1 MCNQHM
7 AALLTARNPSGPSQ
21 VLVLYHNLAPIYFFT
36 DGPDSMTKAWMFI
49 PFKKALWS
57 FLEVYNKHMQKYLG
71 KETLPS
77 QVVWDILLLFH

>member
-1 MCNQHM
+1 MWPINPMCNQHM

-57 FLEVYNKHMQKYLG
+57 FLDMQKYLG
-71 KETLPS
+71 KET
-77 QVVWDILLLFH
+77 VWDILLLFH